1 MTSIFASLESAT
13 TAVPIPA
20 KCTETASALVCA
32 LTNEHPNLILPA
44 LCALGLT
51 AAAIWFLQGR
61 AWALLYVV
69 LIPFLNWSF
78 GIIPEFGV
86 VAAGENALF
95 PQGVSLHP
103 MTMVTGMV
111 FVIRDFVQRE
121 MGHRV
126 LILMAIAVAWSFFYA
141 WPVIAL
147 ASGIAFA
154 ISEGVDWLLFTF
166 TKYRLSTRILL
177 SSALAAPVDTT
188 VFLYGADLAKQLAF
202 DGAIKYAAAQD
213 TFLGTI
219 PLLRHVVDPSWI
231 IPVADGNSLH
241 FWNWIVFVIGKM
253 VGAVIV
259 SAIIRRREDAGLT
272 NPHEA

>member
-1 MTSIFASLESAT
+1 MT
-13 TAVPIPA
+13 VPLGMVWMQTFVGI
-20 KCTETASALVCA
+20 
-32 LTNEHPNLILPA
+32 LTNGNPGQIVWALPA
-44 LCALGLT
+44 ILLSLL
-51 AAAIWFLQGR
+51 AIWMLRGR
-61 AWALLYVV
+61 GWALIYVA

-78 GIIPEFGV
+78 GIIPEFQIIEPTGSGLT
-86 VAAGENALF
+86 A
-95 PQGVSLHP
+95 QGVSLHP

-126 LILMAIAVAWSFFYA
+126 LIVMAMAIAWSFYYA

-188 VFLYGADLAKQLAF
+188 VFLYGADLAKQME
-202 DGAIKYAAAQD
+202 
-213 TFLGTI
+213 LGM
-219 PLLRHVVDPSWI
+219 DP
-231 IPVADGNSLH
+231 GNSLH
-241 FWNWIVFVIGKM
+241 VWNWVVFVIGKM

-259 SAIIRRREDAGLT
+259 SAIIRRREDLGKVA
-272 NPHEA
+272 PAAA